1 MKGKSIRAKPPG
13 MHHFSMPCSSFDA
26 TRDGLA
32 LQIILERTH
41 KETAAMATLLVTYDT
56 KSPWLDYGGL
66 IRAIKK
72 HSWVRLT
79 DNVFVI
85 HTTVPAED
93 VFATLR
99 HFLDDSANLYVLTIR
114 KPFSGFGPG
123 NVNDWLSKNL
133 AKEMSLEP
141 DNPT

>member
-1 MKGKSIRAKPPG
+1 MQGEAIRAKPPG
-13 MHHFSMPCSSFDA
+13 THHFSTSCSNFDA
-26 TRDGLA
+26 TGVDLA
-32 LQIILERTH
+32 LQILLERTE
-41 KETAAMATLLVTYDT
+41 KEIAAMATLLVTYDT

-93 VFATLR
+93 IFATLR

>member
-1 MKGKSIRAKPPG
+1 
-13 MHHFSMPCSSFDA
+13 
-26 TRDGLA
+26 
-32 LQIILERTH
+32 
-41 KETAAMATLLVTYDT
+41 MATLLVTYDS

-79 DNVFVI
+79 DNVFVVQ
-85 HTTVPAED
+85 TTVPADEL
-93 VFATLR
+93 FATLR
-99 HFLDDSANLYVLTIR
+99 GYLDDSANLYVITIR

-123 NVNDWLSKNL
+123 NVNEWLSKNL

-141 DNPT
+141 ESPA

>member
-1 MKGKSIRAKPPG
+1 VSHWAKPPG
-13 MHHFSMPCSSFDA
+13 TLYFSTPCSNFDA
-26 TRDGLA
+26 TGACLA
-32 LQIILERTH
+32 LQILLDRTE
-41 KETAAMATLLVTYDT
+41 KGIAAMATLLVTYDT

-93 VFATLR
+93 IFAILR